1 MSKVESVR
9 FGPYRLD
16 PAEGR
21 VWRGDK
27 VVRLTAKTFSVLQYL
42 AEHSGRLVTKAELFK
57 ALWPATVVSD
67 AALTRCVR
75 ELREALADDP
85 RKPHY
90 VETVHRRGFRFIG
103 KVVSDQLPVV
113 GPSPSA
119 PPRSRG
125 ATRNWQLTTPLVGR
139 DTELTRLHGW
149 FEKALR
155 GERQVVFVTG
165 EPGIGKTTL
174 VEAFRRRLEA
184 GDWRLASSPRA
195 SSLKSHASPVWLVHG
210 QCIEH
215 YGAGEAYLPVLE
227 ALGQLCRE
235 PGGGSLIKLL
245 SQYAPTW
252 LVQMPALLSPD
263 EIEALQRKTAGATR
277 ERMLRELTEALEI
290 LTEERPVILWLEDL
304 HWSDV
309 STLDLLSA
317 LARRHERARLLLLG
331 SYRPIEVLSRE
342 HPLKGMKQELQ
353 MHGQCEEL
361 ALDFLSEAAVAE
373 YLVQRFDGVA
383 LQPGPVRQLARVIH
397 RRTDGSPLF
406 MVNVVNDLMAQGVV
420 VKTNG
425 QWGIR
430 NEVKELT
437 SGTPTNLRQMIEEQ
451 LARVSVDEREVL
463 EAASVAGAEFSAAA
477 VAAAAEQS
485 TEAVE
490 ARCDALVRHEQFL
503 RARGTSEWPDGT
515 IAARYGFIHALYQ
528 EVLYER
534 LAVSRRSRLHRQ
546 IGERLEQGYGDQT
559 GEIAA
564 ELAIHFERGRD
575 YQRAVRY
582 HERAGQ
588 RASLRGANTE
598 AVSHVTTGLQ
608 LLKTWP
614 DTPERTRQELT
625 LRLTLGTLSI
635 ATHGFASPEVDHA
648 FRRAREL
655 CQQTSE
661 REHVVLVLLGMVHYH
676 AMRAEH
682 QTARELAEELF
693 RVAQEAQDPE
703 LLIEAHYL
711 QGNTLEWTGEYR
723 AALTHL
729 EESIALYDPH
739 RHRSHA
745 LRYGSDPGVACR
757 VHAMQILWLLGY
769 PDRALMRAQEALALA
784 EDFFHPNSVAYG
796 LIGMAQIHHHRREWP
811 AAQARGEALL
821 AFSTEFGLPYF
832 VAQGSIV
839 LGAALAGQGHYA
851 EGIAK
856 MRQGLAAQRA
866 TGGQGLLQ
874 HWLIMQLEAY
884 IETGQFE
891 EGRNVL
897 EEALTIRPQYGDRY
911 WEEEVY
917 RLNGELLLAE
927 ARRNAEAESG
937 QKRAAMEAEAEACF
951 RRAIATARE
960 QKTKSLELRAAT
972 SLARL
977 WQRRGKEKQASKM
990 LAEIYNWFTEGFDT
1004 KDLQEAKAL
1013 LDELMH

>member
-1 MSKVESVR
+1 MESVR
-9 FGPYRLD
+9 FGAYRLD
-16 PAEGR
+16 PAEER
-21 VWRGDK
+21 LWRGEE
-27 VVRLTAKTFSVLQYL
+27 VVRLTAKTFSVLRYL
-42 AEHSGRLVTKAELFK
+42 VERSGRLVTKEELFK
-57 ALWPATVVSD
+57 ALWPETAVSD
-67 AALTRCVR
+67 AALTRCIC
-75 ELREALADDP
+75 ELREGLCDDP
-85 RKPHY
+85 RAPHY
-90 VETVHRRGFRFIG
+90 VETVHRRGFRFIS
-103 KVVSDQLPVV
+103 KVVSDQSSVV
-113 GPSPSA
+113 SPAPSA
-119 PPRSRG
+119 PLRFQR
-125 ATRNWQLTTPLVGR
+125 ATRNWQPTTPLVGR

-149 FEKALR
+149 LEKALR

-174 VEAFRRRLEA
+174 VEAFRQRLEA
-184 GDWRLASSPRA
+184 GDWRPASSPRA
-195 SSLKSHASPVWLVHG
+195 SSLTQASPVWLGHG

-227 ALGQLCRE
+227 ALGRLCRE

-252 LVQMPALLSPD
+252 LAQMPALLSPD
-263 EIEALQRKTAGATR
+263 DIEALQRKTAGATR
-277 ERMLRELTEALEI
+277 ERMLRELTEALEV
-290 LTEERPVILWLEDL
+290 LTAERPLILWLEDL

-317 LARRHERARLLLLG
+317 LARRHERARLLLLC
-331 SYRPIEVLSRE
+331 SYRPIEVLTRE
-342 HPLKGMKQELQ
+342 HPLKGVKQDLQ
-353 MHGQCEEL
+353 IHGQCEEL

-383 LQPGPVRQLARVIH
+383 LQAGRVRQLALVIH

-406 MVNVVNDLMAQGVV
+406 MVNVVNDLVAQGVV

-425 QWGIR
+425 RWRIQ
-430 NEVKELT
+430 NEIKEPT
-437 SGTPTNLRQMIEEQ
+437 SGTPTNLSQMIEQQ
-451 LARVSVDEREVL
+451 LARVSADERKML

-477 VAAAAEQS
+477 VAAGAEQS

-490 ARCDALVRHEQFL
+490 GQCDALVRREQLL

-546 IGERLEQGYGDQT
+546 IGERLEQAYGSQT
-559 GEIAA
+559 DEIAA
-564 ELAIHFERGRD
+564 ELAVHFERGRN
-575 YQRAVRY
+575 YQRAVQY
-582 HERAGQ
+582 HQRAGQ
-588 RASLRGANTE
+588 RASQRGANTE

-625 LRLTLGTLSI
+625 LQLTLGTLSI
-635 ATHGFASPEVDHA
+635 ATHGFASPEVEHA

-655 CQQTSE
+655 CQETGE
-661 REHVVLVLLGMVHYH
+661 REHVVPALTGLTHYH

-682 QTARELAEELF
+682 RTARELAEELF
-693 RVAQEAQDPE
+693 RIAQDAQDPD
-703 LLIEAHYL
+703 LLIEAHYR
-711 QGNTLEWTGEYR
+711 QGSTLEWTGEYP
-723 AALTHL
+723 AALAHL
-729 EESIALYDPH
+729 EQAIALYDPH

-745 LRYGSDPGVACR
+745 FLYGNDPGVACR

-769 PDRALMRAQEALALA
+769 PDQALIQAQEALALA
-784 EDFFHPNSVAYG
+784 EDFFHANSVAYG
-796 LIGMAQIHHHRREWP
+796 LIGMAQIRHHRREWP
-811 AAQARGEALL
+811 AGQARGEACV

-832 VAQGSIV
+832 DAQGSIL
-839 LGAALAGQGHYA
+839 LGAALAGQGQYE

-874 HWLIMQLEAY
+874 YWLTMQLEAY
-884 IETGQFE
+884 IATGQFE
-891 EGRNVL
+891 EGRTVL
-897 EEALTIRPQYGDRY
+897 EEALTIRPKYGDRY

-917 RLNGELLLAE
+917 RLNGELLLAQAGRNPE
-927 ARRNAEAESG
+927 AQSG
-937 QKRAAMEAEAEACF
+937 KKNAAMEVEAEACF

-977 WQRRGKEKQASKM
+977 WQQQGKEKQAHKM

-1004 KDLQEAKAL
+1004 KDLQEAQGL
-1013 LDELMH
+1013 LEELRH